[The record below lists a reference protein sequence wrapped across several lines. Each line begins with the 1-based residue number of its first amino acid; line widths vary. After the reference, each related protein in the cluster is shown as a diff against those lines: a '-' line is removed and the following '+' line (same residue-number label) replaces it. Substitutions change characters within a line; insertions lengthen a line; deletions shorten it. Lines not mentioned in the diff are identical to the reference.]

1 MHHYSQEK
9 PLLESLSLTFSSW
22 FFVFSFL
29 TNWKKSIVAFISTF
43 RSRHWELLCKTAA
56 RQDISKIDM
65 FFLTKLELVFSIVY
79 ERKFINIL
87 KIKPCAGI
95 LLELRPKISSCRF
108 TEQLLFLHN
117 CEWLLL
123 ISYLINKSNN
133 SSHILE
139 ENLKQLGCCNYYLAL
154 QSRTHHSIAL
164 KYSRCNSNKR
174 WSKQCLL
181 FF

>member
-1 MHHYSQEK
+1 MSAEAVVRRCCWKSVFLKMHHYSQEK

-87 KIKPCAGI
+87 KNKTLRRYSSRVMVKNFI
-95 LLELRPKISSCRF
+95 LQVYRTTAFLA
-108 TEQLLFLHN
+108 QL
-117 CEWLLL
+117 WMAA
-123 ISYLINKSNN
+123 SD
-133 SSHILE
+133 
-139 ENLKQLGCCNYYLAL
+139 
-154 QSRTHHSIAL
+154 
-164 KYSRCNSNKR
+164 
-174 WSKQCLL
+174 
-181 FF
+181 